1 MGGGDTCENFGSYEC
16 YTQYVP
22 ESYEIIF
29 VRVSYFLLLVFA
41 LKVVRGDDLWPHLKM
56 CTNGS
61 HLLPVI
67 LNYGTMSD
75 EMRSQVGLMPM
86 VIKFGPSDWGHL

>member
-1 MGGGDTCENFGSYEC
+1 MLYPIC
-16 YTQYVP
+16 P
-22 ESYEIIF
+22 ESCETIF

-41 LKVVRGDDLWPHLKM
+41 LKVVRGDDLWPQLKM

-67 LNYGTMSD
+67 LNNGTMSY
-75 EMRSQVGLMPM
+75 EIRSQVGLIPM
-86 VIKFGPSDWGHL
+86 VIKFGPSD